1 MTHFDH
7 LLRAVPDLAERHILD
22 IGSGR
27 GSFLI
32 DATNRGAPIIGLE
45 MNSVYRTL
53 AAERA
58 AAQGVL
64 IEQHAGV
71 AETLPFPDESFDFF
85 NMGEVIEHVESPSA
99 ALTEAYRVLRTG
111 GMGYI
116 SAPNRF
122 GLIDQHYHLFGINW
136 LPRQFADLII
146 RLLGKGKTDTG
157 AGRQTLS
164 QMHYYTWSS
173 ISRLAVDHG
182 FDVEDLRLR
191 TLHTRFGALAFALLP
206 LYYLARTI
214 YFDSFHI
221 LVFKR

>member
-32 DATNRGAPIIGLE
+32 DATTRGVSIVGLE
-45 MNSVYRTL
+45 MNNAYRTL

-64 IEQHAGV
+64 IEQCAGV

-85 NMGEVIEHVESPSA
+85 NMGEVIEHVEDPSA
-99 ALTEAYRVLRTG
+99 ALTEAYRVLRAG

-136 LPRQFADLII
+136 LPRSFADLII
-146 RLLGKGKTDTG
+146 RLIGKGKSDTG

-164 QMHYYTWSS
+164 QMHYYRWGT
-173 ISRLAVDHG
+173 IARLATKHG

-191 TLHTRFGALAFALLP
+191 TLHTRFGAQAFVLLP
-206 LYYLARTI
+206 LYYLARAI
-214 YFDSFHI
+214 YFDSFHV
-221 LVFKR
+221 LVYKR